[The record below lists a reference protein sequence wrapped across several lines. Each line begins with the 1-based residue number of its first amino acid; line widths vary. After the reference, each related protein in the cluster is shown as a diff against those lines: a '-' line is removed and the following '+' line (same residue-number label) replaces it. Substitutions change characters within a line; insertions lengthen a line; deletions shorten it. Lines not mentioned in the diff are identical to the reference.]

1 VSHGAKLFHR
11 HAEVMLDFE
20 LRRAR
25 GRLAALPDERRLA
38 VEELTGRIAAAL
50 VDGVLEQARNEP
62 SLARALA
69 SIYGRRSRQTKAV
82 SFAPD

>member
-1 VSHGAKLFHR
+1 V
-11 HAEVMLDFE
+11 LDFE

-50 VDGVLEQARNEP
+50 VEGVLEHARTEP
-62 SLARALA
+62 SLAQALG
-69 SIYGRRSRQTKAV
+69 SIYGVDPKWELTTASCA
-82 SFAPD
+82 AD